1 METLVE
7 NTIYRL
13 DHNGFASVAY
23 VVFDPAETIV
33 YDTNRAW
40 DITGWEE
47 SRFPDAIRYSAGD
60 SYFEFS
66 RLVLEDV
73 PEIFPHTI
81 RTFKD
86 LESLTEFAKKVINMA
101 DSYTPNTEPD
111 DEVSFTLDDED
122 NVLALIKVENEDGSM
137 FYWENGDWV
146 EIGEDEAPENVFER
160 NLIDVEQQDIGNAIR
175 FWTEAQAD
183 GSAPTKEDILIFAK
197 F

>member
-1 METLVE
+1 METLEE

-13 DHNGFASVAY
+13 DHNGYASVAY
-23 VVFDPAETIV
+23 VVLDPAETTV

-40 DITGWEE
+40 DITGWEKTE
-47 SRFPDAIRYSAGD
+47 FEDAIRYSAGS

-73 PEIFPHTI
+73 PEVFPHTI

-86 LESLTEFAKKVINMA
+86 IESLTEFSRKVIDMA

-111 DEVSFTLDDED
+111 DSVSFTLDDDD
-122 NVLALIKVENEDGSM
+122 NVLALIKVENESGTM
-137 FYWENGDWV
+137 FYWANEDWV
-146 EIGEDEAPENVFER
+146 EIGEDEAPEDVFDR
-160 NLIDVEQQDIGNAIR
+160 SIIDVEQEDIGNAIR
-175 FWTEAQAD
+175 FWTEAQAG
-183 GSAPTKEDILIFAK
+183 GSGATKEDILIFAK